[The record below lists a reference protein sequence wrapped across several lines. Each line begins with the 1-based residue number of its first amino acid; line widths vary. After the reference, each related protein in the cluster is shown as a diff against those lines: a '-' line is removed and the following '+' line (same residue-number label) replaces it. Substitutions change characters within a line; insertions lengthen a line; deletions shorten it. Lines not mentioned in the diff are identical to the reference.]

1 MVKQVDVKILGRDF
15 QIACPEDEE
24 EGLMKSIEY
33 LNHKIEDIQ
42 RQGNIVGVDK
52 TIIMAALNITH
63 EFLNQNANSDVHLHT
78 YKNKINDFNKV
89 LDQIL
94 ESV

>member
-1 MVKQVDVKILGRDF
+1 MTKQVDVKILGRDF
-15 QIACPEDEE
+15 QIACPNNEE
-24 EGLMKSIEY
+24 ESLVKSIEY
-33 LNHKIEDIQ
+33 LNHKIEEIQ
-42 RQGNIVGVDK
+42 KQGNIVGVDK

-63 EFLNQNANSDVHLHT
+63 EFLNQNSSSDAHLLS
-78 YKNKINDFNKV
+78 YKNKITDFNKV

>member
-1 MVKQVDVKILGRDF
+1 MTKQVDVKILGRDF
-15 QIACPEDEE
+15 QIACPDNEE
-24 EGLMKSIEY
+24 ESLVKSIQY
-33 LNHKIEDIQ
+33 LSHKIEEIQ
-42 RQGNIVGVDK
+42 KQGNIVGVDK

-63 EFLNQNANSDVHLHT
+63 EFLNQNSSSDAHLLS
-78 YKNKINDFNKV
+78 YKNKITDFNKV

>member
-1 MVKQVDVKILGRDF
+1 MTKQVDVKILGRDF
-15 QIACPEDEE
+15 QIACPDNEE
-24 EGLMKSIEY
+24 ESLVKSIQY
-33 LNHKIEDIQ
+33 LNHKIEEIQ
-42 RQGNIVGVDK
+42 KQGNIVGVDK

-63 EFLNQNANSDVHLHT
+63 EFLNQNSSSDAHLLS
-78 YKNKINDFNKV
+78 YKNKITDFNKV

>member
-1 MVKQVDVKILGRDF
+1 MTKQVDVKILGRDF
-15 QIACPEDEE
+15 QIACPDNEE
-24 EGLMKSIEY
+24 ESLVKSIEY
-33 LNHKIEDIQ
+33 LSHKIEEIQ
-42 RQGNIVGVDK
+42 KQGNIVGVDK

-63 EFLNQNANSDVHLHT
+63 EFLNQNSSSDAHLLS
-78 YKNKINDFNKV
+78 YKNKITDFNKV

>member
-1 MVKQVDVKILGRDF
+1 MTKQVDVKVLGRDF
-15 QIACPEDEE
+15 QIACPDNEE
-24 EGLMKSIEY
+24 ESLVKSIEY
-33 LNHKIEDIQ
+33 LNHKIEEIQ
-42 RQGNIVGVDK
+42 KQGNIVGVDK

-63 EFLNQNANSDVHLHT
+63 EFLNQNSSSDAHLLS
-78 YKNKINDFNKV
+78 YKNKITDFNKV

>member
-1 MVKQVDVKILGRDF
+1 MTKQIEVKILERDF
-15 QIACPEDEE
+15 QISCPDNEE
-24 EGLMKSIEY
+24 EGLIKSIEY
-33 LNHKIEDIQ
+33 LNHKIEEIKNS
-42 RQGNIVGVDK
+42 GNIVGVDK

-63 EFLNQNANSDVHLHT
+63 EFLNQNPSSDAHLLT
-78 YKNKINDFNKV
+78 YKNKITNFNKV

>member
-1 MVKQVDVKILGRDF
+1 MTKQVDVKILGRDF
-15 QIACPEDEE
+15 QIACPDNEE
-24 EGLMKSIEY
+24 ESLVKSIEY
-33 LNHKIEDIQ
+33 LNHKIEEIQ
-42 RQGNIVGVDK
+42 NQGNIVGVDK

-63 EFLNQNANSDVHLHT
+63 EFLNQNSSSDAHLLS
-78 YKNKINDFNKV
+78 YKNKITDFNKV

>member
-1 MVKQVDVKILGRDF
+1 MTKQVDVKILGRDF
-15 QIACPEDEE
+15 QIACPDNEE
-24 EGLMKSIEY
+24 ESLVKSIEY
-33 LNHKIEDIQ
+33 LNHKIEEIQ
-42 RQGNIVGVDK
+42 KQGNIIGVDK

-63 EFLNQNANSDVHLHT
+63 EFLNQNSSSDAHLLS
-78 YKNKINDFNKV
+78 YKNKITDFNKV

>member
-1 MVKQVDVKILGRDF
+1 MTKQVDVKILGRYF
-15 QIACPEDEE
+15 QIACPDNEE
-24 EGLMKSIEY
+24 ESLVKSIEY
-33 LNHKIEDIQ
+33 LNHKIEEIQ
-42 RQGNIVGVDK
+42 KQGNIVGVDK

-63 EFLNQNANSDVHLHT
+63 EFLNQNSSSDAHLLS
-78 YKNKINDFNKV
+78 YKNKITDFNKV

>member
-1 MVKQVDVKILGRDF
+1 MTKQVDVKILGRDF
-15 QIACPEDEE
+15 QIACADNEE
-24 EGLMKSIEY
+24 ESLVKSIEY
-33 LNHKIEDIQ
+33 LNHKIEEIQ
-42 RQGNIVGVDK
+42 KQGNIVGVDK

-63 EFLNQNANSDVHLHT
+63 EFLNQNSSSDAHLLS
-78 YKNKINDFNKV
+78 YKNKITDFNKV

>member
-1 MVKQVDVKILGRDF
+1 MTKQVDVKILGRDF
-15 QIACPEDEE
+15 QIACPDNEE
-24 EGLMKSIEY
+24 ESLVKSIEY
-33 LNHKIEDIQ
+33 LNHKIEEIQ
-42 RQGNIVGVDK
+42 KQRNIVGVDK

-63 EFLNQNANSDVHLHT
+63 EFLNQNSSSDAHLLS
-78 YKNKINDFNKV
+78 YKNKITDFNKV

>member
-1 MVKQVDVKILGRDF
+1 MTKQVDVKILGRDF
-15 QIACPEDEE
+15 QIACPDNEE
-24 EGLMKSIEY
+24 ESLVKSIEY
-33 LNHKIEDIQ
+33 LNHKIEEIQ
-42 RQGNIVGVDK
+42 KQGNIVGVDK

-63 EFLNQNANSDVHLHT
+63 EFLNQNSSSDAHLLS
-78 YKNKINDFNKV
+78 YKNKITDFNKV

>member
-1 MVKQVDVKILGRDF
+1 MTKQVDVKILGRDF
-15 QIACPEDEE
+15 QIACPDNEE
-24 EGLMKSIEY
+24 ESLVKSIEY
-33 LNHKIEDIQ
+33 LNHKIEEIQ
-42 RQGNIVGVDK
+42 KQGNIVGVDK

-63 EFLNQNANSDVHLHT
+63 EFLNQNSSSDAHLLS
-78 YKNKINDFNKV
+78 YKNKITDFNRV

>member
-1 MVKQVDVKILGRDF
+1 MTKQVDVKILGRDF
-15 QIACPEDEE
+15 QIACPDNEE
-24 EGLMKSIEY
+24 ESLVKSIEY
-33 LNHKIEDIQ
+33 LNHKIEEIQ
-42 RQGNIVGVDK
+42 KQGNIVGVDK

-63 EFLNQNANSDVHLHT
+63 EFLNQNSSSDAHMLS
-78 YKNKINDFNKV
+78 YKNKITDFNKV

>member
-1 MVKQVDVKILGRDF
+1 MTKQVDVKILGRDF
-15 QIACPEDEE
+15 QIACPDNEE
-24 EGLMKSIEY
+24 ESLVKSIQY
-33 LNHKIEDIQ
+33 LNHKIEEIQ
-42 RQGNIVGVDK
+42 KQGNIVGVDK

-63 EFLNQNANSDVHLHT
+63 EFLNQNSSSDAHLLS
-78 YKNKINDFNKV
+78 YKNKITDFNRV

>member
-1 MVKQVDVKILGRDF
+1 MTKQVDVKILGRDF
-15 QIACPEDEE
+15 QIACPDNEE
-24 EGLMKSIEY
+24 ESLVKSVEY
-33 LNHKIEDIQ
+33 LNHKIEEIQ
-42 RQGNIVGVDK
+42 KQGNIVGVDK

-63 EFLNQNANSDVHLHT
+63 EFLNQNSSSDAHLLS
-78 YKNKINDFNKV
+78 YKNKITDFNKV

>member
-1 MVKQVDVKILGRDF
+1 MTKQVDVKILGRDF
-15 QIACPEDEE
+15 QIACPDNEE
-24 EGLMKSIEY
+24 ESLVKSIEY
-33 LNHKIEDIQ
+33 LNHKIEEIQ
-42 RQGNIVGVDK
+42 KQGNIVGVDK

-63 EFLNQNANSDVHLHT
+63 EFLNQNSSSDAHLLS
-78 YKNKINDFNKV
+78 YKNKITDLNKV

>member
-1 MVKQVDVKILGRDF
+1 MAKQIDVKILGRDF
-15 QIACPEDEE
+15 QIGCPENEE
-24 EGLMKSIEY
+24 ESLHKSIDY
-33 LNHKIEDIQ
+33 LNHKIEEIQ
-42 RQGNIVGVDK
+42 KSGNIIGVDK

-63 EFLNQNANSDVHLHT
+63 EFLNRNSDSDVHLHS
-78 YKNKINDFNKV
+78 YKKKISDFNRK

>member
-1 MVKQVDVKILGRDF
+1 MTKQVDVKILGRDF
-15 QIACPEDEE
+15 QIACPNNEE
-24 EGLMKSIEY
+24 ESLVKSIEY
-33 LNHKIEDIQ
+33 LNHKIEEIQ
-42 RQGNIVGVDK
+42 KQGNIVGVDK

-63 EFLNQNANSDVHLHT
+63 EFLNQNSSSDAHLLS
-78 YKNKINDFNKV
+78 YKNKITDFNRV

>member
-1 MVKQVDVKILGRDF
+1 MDVKILGRDF
-15 QIACPEDEE
+15 QIACPDNEE
-24 EGLMKSIEY
+24 ESLVKSIEY
-33 LNHKIEDIQ
+33 LNHKIEEIQ
-42 RQGNIVGVDK
+42 KQGNIVGVDK

-63 EFLNQNANSDVHLHT
+63 EFLNQNSSSDAHLLS
-78 YKNKINDFNKV
+78 YKNKITDFNKV

>member
-1 MVKQVDVKILGRDF
+1 MTKQVDVKILGRDF
-15 QIACPEDEE
+15 QIACTDNEE
-24 EGLMKSIEY
+24 ESLVKSIEY
-33 LNHKIEDIQ
+33 LNHKIEEIQ
-42 RQGNIVGVDK
+42 KQGNIVGVDK

-63 EFLNQNANSDVHLHT
+63 EFLNQNSSSDAHLLS
-78 YKNKINDFNKV
+78 YKNKITDFNKV